1 MEIMRSITNKNIINY
16 IAVFATI
23 FFLSCSNTNTSTATR
38 TNTDISKIL
47 DEFHNASS
55 KTVLVAA
62 HRGAHMDNFENSL
75 ASIHEA
81 IALGVDV
88 VELDV
93 RTTKDGFLVLMHDSN
108 IDRTTTGKGKVED
121 LTLAELKTFRL
132 KSPYG
137 RISEETIPT
146 FEEALKIIKGKIM
159 VDIDMKTDNVKGLV
173 EMVQKTGTNRYV
185 FYFDNDYHQ
194 LDAVKK
200 MESAAQIMPRAYSFK
215 MADSAVVRY
224 APPVV
229 HIDPKF
235 YTKELSKML
244 KDNNS
249 RIWINALGEADAYIR
264 YGNGE
269 KVLED
274 LLSNGANMI
283 QTDEP
288 EMLLELLRY
297 KKLHY

>member
-1 MEIMRSITNKNIINY
+1 MRSIIKKSRKILNVV
-16 IAVFATI
+16 AVFTTI
-23 FFLSCSNTNTSTATR
+23 FFLSCTSTNTSYKV
-38 TNTDISKIL
+38 DSSKIL
-47 DEFHNASS
+47 EEFYNATS

-62 HRGAHMDNFENSL
+62 HRGAHMENFENSL
-75 ASIHEA
+75 ASINEA
-81 IALGVDV
+81 IDLGVDI

-93 RTTKDGFLVLMHDSN
+93 RTTKDGFLVLMHDSD

-121 LTLAELKTFRL
+121 LTLTELKTFRL
-132 KSPYG
+132 RSPYG
-137 RISEETIPT
+137 RISEESIPT
-146 FEEALKIIKGKIM
+146 FEEALKIIRGKIM

-173 EMVQKTGTNRYV
+173 EMVEKTGTNNDV
-185 FYFDNDYHQ
+185 FYFDNDYYQ
-194 LDAVKK
+194 LDEVIK
-200 MESAAQIMPRAYSFK
+200 MESSAQIMPRAYSFK
-215 MADSAVVRY
+215 MADSAIVRY

-244 KDNNS
+244 RDNNA

-264 YGNGE
+264 YGKGE
-269 KVLED
+269 EVLKE
-274 LLSNGANMI
+274 LLGNGANMI

-297 KKLHY
+297 KGLHD

>member
-1 MEIMRSITNKNIINY
+1 
-16 IAVFATI
+16 
-23 FFLSCSNTNTSTATR
+23 
-38 TNTDISKIL
+38 
-47 DEFHNASS
+47 
-55 KTVLVAA
+55 
-62 HRGAHMDNFENSL
+62 MDNFENSL
-75 ASIHEA
+75 ASINKA

-132 KSPYG
+132 KAPYG

-146 FEEALKIIKGKIM
+146 FEAALKIIKGKIM

-173 EMVQKTGTNRYV
+173 EAVEKTGTNSDV

-194 LDAVKK
+194 LDAVIK
-200 MESAAQIMPRAYSFK
+200 MESAAQLMPRAYSFK
-215 MADSAVVRY
+215 MADSAIVRY

-244 KDNNS
+244 RDNNS
-249 RIWINALGEADAYIR
+249 RIWINALGAADAYIR
-264 YGNGE
+264 YGRGE
-269 KVLED
+269 KILTE
-274 LLSNGANMI
+274 LLGNGANMI

-288 EMLLELLRY
+288 EMLLELLRF
-297 KKLHY
+297 KGLHD

>member
-1 MEIMRSITNKNIINY
+1 MRSIIKKNRKILNVV
-16 IAVFATI
+16 AVFTTI
-23 FFLSCSNTNTSTATR
+23 FFLSCTSTNTSYKV
-38 TNTDISKIL
+38 DSSKIL
-47 DEFHNASS
+47 EEFYNATS

-62 HRGAHMDNFENSL
+62 HRGAHMENFENSL
-75 ASIHEA
+75 ASINEA
-81 IALGVDV
+81 IDLGVDI

-93 RTTKDGFLVLMHDSN
+93 RTTKDGYLVLMHDSD

-132 KSPYG
+132 RSPYG
-137 RISEETIPT
+137 RISEESIPT
-146 FEEALKIIKGKIM
+146 FEEALKIIRGKIM

-173 EMVQKTGTNRYV
+173 EMVEKTGTNNDV

-194 LDAVKK
+194 LDEVVK
-200 MESAAQIMPRAYSFK
+200 MERSAQIMPRAYSFK
-215 MADSAVVRY
+215 MADSAIVRY

-244 KDNNS
+244 RDNNA

-264 YGNGE
+264 YGKGE
-269 KVLED
+269 EVLKE
-274 LLSNGANMI
+274 LLGNGANMI

-297 KKLHY
+297 KGLHD

>member
-1 MEIMRSITNKNIINY
+1 MRSLIKKNKKYFNVV
-16 IAVFATI
+16 AVFATI
-23 FFLSCSNTNTSTATR
+23 FFLSCTSTNNNASG
-38 TNTDISKIL
+38 SKIFK
-47 DEFHNASS
+47 EFHNANS

-75 ASIHEA
+75 ASIYEA
-81 IALGVDV
+81 IVLGVDI

-93 RTTKDGFLVLMHDSN
+93 RTTKDSILVLMHDSK

-121 LTLAELKTFRL
+121 LTLAELKSYRL

-137 RISEETIPT
+137 RISEEAIPT

-173 EMVQKTGTNRYV
+173 EIVEKTGTNSDV

-194 LDAVKK
+194 LDMVKK
-200 MESAAQIMPRAYSFK
+200 MKSSAQIMPRAYSYK
-215 MADSAVVRY
+215 MADSAIVRY

-244 KDNNS
+244 RENNS

-264 YGNGE
+264 YGKGE
-269 KVLED
+269 IVLEK
-274 LLSNGANMI
+274 LLGNGANMI

-297 KKLHY
+297 KGLHD

>member
-1 MEIMRSITNKNIINY
+1 MRSIMKKNRNILNY
-16 IAVFATI
+16 IAVFTTV
-23 FFLSCSNTNTSTATR
+23 FFLSCSSTNTSTGNNVR
-38 TNTDISKIL
+38 ISNIL

-62 HRGAHMDNFENSL
+62 HRGAHMGNFENSL
-75 ASIHEA
+75 ASIHKA
-81 IALGVDV
+81 INLGVDV

-93 RTTKDGFLVLMHDSN
+93 RTTKDGFLVLMHDSK

-121 LTLAELKTFRL
+121 LTLAKLRTFRL
-132 KSPYG
+132 KAPYG

-146 FEEALKIIKGKIM
+146 FESALKIIKGKIM
-159 VDIDMKTDNVKGLV
+159 VDIDMKTDNVKGMV
-173 EMVQKTGTNRYV
+173 EMVEKTGTNKYV

-194 LDAVKK
+194 LDAIKK
-200 MESAAQIMPRAYSFK
+200 MDRSAQIMPRAYTFK

-235 YTKELSKML
+235 YTEELTEML
-244 KDNNS
+244 RKNNA
-249 RIWINALGEADAYIR
+249 RVWINALGEPDAYIR
-264 YGNGE
+264 YGKGE
-269 KVLED
+269 EVLET
-274 LLSNGANMI
+274 LLGNGANMI

-288 EMLLELLRY
+288 EMLLQLLRY
-297 KKLHY
+297 KGLH

>member
-1 MEIMRSITNKNIINY
+1 MKKNNRFLKY
-16 IAVFATI
+16 LVVFSTLL
-23 FFLSCSNTNTSTATR
+23 FLSCLSLNTYTSNSVR
-38 TNTDISKIL
+38 ILKII

-75 ASIHEA
+75 ESIHKA
-81 IALGVDV
+81 IALGVDI

-93 RTTKDGFLVLMHDSN
+93 RTTKDNHLVLMHDSN
-108 IDRTTTGKGKVED
+108 IDRTTTGKGEIKD
-121 LTLAELKTFRL
+121 FTLAELKTFRL

-159 VDIDMKTDNVKGLV
+159 VDIDIKTDNVKGLV
-173 EMVQKTGTNRYV
+173 EIVQKTETNKYV
-185 FYFDNDYHQ
+185 FYFDNNYHL
-194 LDAVKK
+194 LDKIK
-200 MESAAQIMPRAYSFK
+200 EMDSSAQIMPRAYSFK
-215 MADSAVVRY
+215 MADSAIVRY

-229 HIDPKF
+229 HIDSKF
-235 YTKELSKML
+235 YTKKLSEML
-244 KDNNS
+244 KGNNS

-264 YGNGE
+264 YGKGE
-269 KVLED
+269 KVLET
-274 LLSNGANMI
+274 LLKNGANMI

-288 EMLLELLRY
+288 KMLLELL
-297 KKLHY
+297 KHKGLHD

>member
-1 MEIMRSITNKNIINY
+1 MRSIMKKNRIILNY
-16 IAVFATI
+16 IAVFTTV
-23 FFLSCSNTNTSTATR
+23 FFLSCSSTNTGTGNSAG
-38 TNTDISKIL
+38 ISNIL

-62 HRGAHMDNFENSL
+62 HRGAHMGNFENSL
-75 ASIHEA
+75 ASIHKA
-81 IALGVDV
+81 INLGVDV

-93 RTTKDGFLVLMHDSN
+93 RTTKDGFLVLMHDSK

-121 LTLAELKTFRL
+121 LTLAKLRTFRL
-132 KSPYG
+132 KAPYG

-146 FEEALKIIKGKIM
+146 FESALKIIKGKIM
-159 VDIDMKTDNVKGLV
+159 VDIDMKTDNVKGMV
-173 EMVQKTGTNRYV
+173 EMVEKTGTNKYV

-194 LDAVKK
+194 LDAIKK
-200 MESAAQIMPRAYSFK
+200 MDRSAQIMPRAYTFQ

-249 RIWINALGEADAYIR
+249 RIWINALGESDAYIR
-264 YGNGE
+264 YGKGE
-269 KVLED
+269 EVLET
-274 LLSNGANMI
+274 LLENGANMI

-288 EMLLELLRY
+288 EMLLQLLRY
-297 KKLHY
+297 KGLHK